1 MRRMQSFLGAGRL
14 GLRYSEN
21 VMIDAPETLQPF
33 VPNAD
38 GEAGNGDAISL
49 SLADLLP
56 DSGGAI
62 VIEGDGLDLSIR
74 IMTDEPVID
83 AGVVETLVTATGEDV
98 SCKMRVMCS
107 KQQSLAVAK
116 HAGWPAD
123 ALHRFAQR

>member
-38 GEAGNGDAISL
+38 GDAGNGDAISL

-98 SCKMRVMCS
+98 SG
-107 KQQSLAVAK
+107 
-116 HAGWPAD
+116 HAF
-123 ALHRFAQR
+123 FAFSNGTTLYAPREMDLLIVNLDI

>member
-98 SCKMRVMCS
+98 SGHAFFAFSNGTTLYAPREMD
-107 KQQSLAVAK
+107 LAIVNL
-116 HAGWPAD
+116 D
-123 ALHRFAQR
+123 I

>member
-1 MRRMQSFLGAGRL
+1 MQSFLGAGRL

-98 SCKMRVMCS
+98 SGHAFFAFSNGTTLYAPREMD
-107 KQQSLAVAK
+107 LAIVNL
-116 HAGWPAD
+116 D
-123 ALHRFAQR
+123 I